1 MPLITIPLICI
12 VIAFFFGYLGRN
24 KKMGFWGYFFATL
37 FLTPFIGGILLIV
50 TGKKETEKAKAEDKS
65 GEETK

>member
-37 FLTPFIGGILLIV
+37 FLTPFIGAILLIV
-50 TGKKETEKAKAEDKS
+50 TGKKETNEDKDEDKT